1 MSMENTQFEI
11 LAKKLTP
18 TLKRI
23 AYRLNGHFTHFN
35 HDDLFQESLVH
46 LWNNFSSGKLEDKTD
61 SYILQGCYFHL
72 KNYIRKSRNYPGLM
86 SLEEL
91 LNYGDQEN
99 QDCTFLVEDKNCQD
113 NRQVINNQMLADTI
127 MNNGLTGKE
136 KLILAFV
143 RDGLTTREIGAKLG
157 VSHVIVVRRMA
168 EIRQKCQKY
177 LDKD

>member
-1 MSMENTQFEI
+1 MENTKFEI

-35 HDDLFQESLVH
+35 HDDLFQESLLH
-46 LWNNFSSGKLEDKTD
+46 LWNNFSVGKLQDKTD

-72 KNYIRKSRNYPGLM
+72 KNYIRKTRDYSGLI

-91 LNYGDQEN
+91 LNHGDQEN
-99 QDCTFLVEDKNCQD
+99 QDCTFLMKDKNFQD
-113 NRQVINNQMLADTI
+113 NRRVINNQMLADTI
-127 MNNGLTGKE
+127 MNNGLTSKE
-136 KLILAFV
+136 KLLLVFIK
-143 RDGLTTREIGAKLG
+143 DGLTTREIGVKLG
-157 VSHVIVVRRMA
+157 VSHVIVVRRMSQ
-168 EIRQKCQKY
+168 IRQKCRKY